1 MRMPPFLQHG
11 GPWQRRLRGGVFAL
25 AVAVVCL
32 LPVVGCFGF
41 AADITP
47 GAVPGGESGVSERP
61 RVLER
66 VDESAFSAAPVS
78 TPEDAA
84 PALSASDAA
93 TPDASGP
100 SDPEGAAAARV
111 GRPVSADTIGPSP
124 AVLPDK
130 DDLPS
135 AEASA
140 SPAAAVAVPKIKLF
154 GTVEF
159 KRPLSS
165 LPAWLD
171 LLKRNQ
177 ADPIFIPEKHF
188 NKKMTWAQFK
198 EKAKGKNPMNLL
210 RYVNSFWNTWPYR
223 EDIENWGQADYWE
236 IPAEFLKKSGDCED
250 YSIIKYFTLKEL
262 GIPPET
268 MRIVVVRDTIR
279 NMAHAVLVVYMNN
292 DAYVLDSLSN
302 VVLSHTRFGHYSP
315 QYSVNEFGRWAHL
328 KGRKLK

>member
-111 GRPVSADTIGPSP
+111 GRPVSADTIGP
-124 AVLPDK
+124 
-130 DDLPS
+130 
-135 AEASA
+135 
-140 SPAAAVAVPKIKLF
+140 
-154 GTVEF
+154 
-159 KRPLSS
+159 
-165 LPAWLD
+165 
-171 LLKRNQ
+171 
-177 ADPIFIPEKHF
+177 
-188 NKKMTWAQFK
+188 
-198 EKAKGKNPMNLL
+198 
-210 RYVNSFWNTWPYR
+210 
-223 EDIENWGQADYWE
+223 
-236 IPAEFLKKSGDCED
+236 
-250 YSIIKYFTLKEL
+250 
-262 GIPPET
+262 
-268 MRIVVVRDTIR
+268 
-279 NMAHAVLVVYMNN
+279 
-292 DAYVLDSLSN
+292 
-302 VVLSHTRFGHYSP
+302 
-315 QYSVNEFGRWAHL
+315 
-328 KGRKLK
+328 